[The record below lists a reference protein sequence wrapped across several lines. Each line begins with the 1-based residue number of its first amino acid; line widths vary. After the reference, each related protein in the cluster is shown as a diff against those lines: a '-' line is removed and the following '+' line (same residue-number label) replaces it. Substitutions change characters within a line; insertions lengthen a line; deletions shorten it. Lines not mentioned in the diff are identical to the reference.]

1 MDCPVNCSDN
11 LLKAAEAPRGSRD
24 RLLAVT
30 GYAVSLYATIV
41 RTDKPFK
48 DLFGA
53 TYEYVD
59 IQRGLRGFAEKVR
72 LLISPACFRF
82 TMAMGGVGALAP
94 SRSLRRWSCPINTR
108 AQTNA
113 PG

>member
-1 MDCPVNCSDN
+1 VQ
-11 LLKAAEAPRGSRD
+11 AAEAAPGSRD

-30 GYAVSLYATIV
+30 GYAVSLYATII

-59 IQRGLRGFAEKVR
+59 PVKGLRGFAEKVR
-72 LLISPACFRF
+72 PSLWQDAVQHCEMEQSNARDWHFCAIAC
-82 TMAMGGVGALAP
+82 
-94 SRSLRRWSCPINTR
+94 
-108 AQTNA
+108 
-113 PG
+113 